1 MAPIRVLQVMPAM
14 DAGGMETFVMN
25 VYRTIDRTQVQF
37 DFLYH
42 YNKPCFYDDEIAALG
57 GRITKLTV
65 RQDNNIPRYLRQ
77 LDGFFAANPYR
88 IIHGHYSGFGMFYNR
103 AAKRRG
109 VPVRVGHSHNTA
121 YEPNLV
127 GTLDRLMSSRFDRLL
142 TDRFACSQ
150 KAGEMLF
157 GKSPFTVLPN
167 GIRVDDFAKPEPGA
181 RERIRAQWQVPDG
194 APLLGHVGRF
204 SKQKNHLGLLD
215 IFAAV
220 HRRDPDARLALLGAG
235 PLEGEVRARAD
246 ALGLA
251 DRVIFAGVR
260 SDTAACYAAMDAF
273 LLPSLFEGLPVV
285 LVEAQSTWT
294 VNIIVRGLLYLT
306 RSYQDYLKRTGQ
318 NLHGSR
324 RVELPRPEIYV
335 IYTGERKSRPEKLL
349 LSQEF
354 FGGEEG
360 AVEVRVQMI
369 YDGEEGDII
378 SQYVSFTKVL
388 KEQVRRWGRTKE
400 AVKETIRICKDQ
412 EILEEYLAER
422 EEEVISIMADLFDD
436 DETIFN
442 MFVESE
448 KRQAAKKAERRAERR
463 TQRRME
469 KQAVAKD
476 RRTAQRMYGLGT
488 SVDNIAMVLDVP
500 VKIVEKWL
508 GLAEK

>member
-1 MAPIRVLQVMPAM
+1 MSAQTVKHKAKDSVFTDLFSKPKYLLQLYRALHPEDRDVT
-14 DAGGMETFVMN
+14 EKSIKN
-25 VYRTIDRTQVQF
+25 VTIKNILLNQGYNDLGFQV
-37 DFLYH
+37 
-42 YNKPCFYDDEIAALG
+42 G
-57 GRITKLTV
+57 
-65 RQDNNIPRYLRQ
+65 
-77 LDGFFAANPYR
+77 
-88 IIHGHYSGFGMFYNR
+88 
-103 AAKRRG
+103 
-109 VPVRVGHSHNTA
+109 
-121 YEPNLV
+121 
-127 GTLDRLMSSRFDRLL
+127 DRL
-142 TDRFACSQ
+142 
-150 KAGEMLF
+150 
-157 GKSPFTVLPN
+157 
-167 GIRVDDFAKPEPGA
+167 
-181 RERIRAQWQVPDG
+181 
-194 APLLGHVGRF
+194 
-204 SKQKNHLGLLD
+204 
-215 IFAAV
+215 
-220 HRRDPDARLALLGAG
+220 
-235 PLEGEVRARAD
+235 
-246 ALGLA
+246 
-251 DRVIFAGVR
+251 
-260 SDTAACYAAMDAF
+260 
-273 LLPSLFEGLPVV
+273 VV

-448 KRQAAKKAERRAERR
+448 KRQAAKKAEKRAERR

-469 KQAVAKD
+469 RQAAAKD

-508 GLAEK
+508 GLAVK